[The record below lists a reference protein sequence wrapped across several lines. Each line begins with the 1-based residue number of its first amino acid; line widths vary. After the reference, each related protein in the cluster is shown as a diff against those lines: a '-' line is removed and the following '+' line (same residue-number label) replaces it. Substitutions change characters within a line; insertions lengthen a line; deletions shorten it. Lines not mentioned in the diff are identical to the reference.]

1 MRRQTGATLLVTLLM
16 LVGIALLGAS
26 SAQMALQGELAA
38 RAERDRLVA
47 FQAAEDA
54 LMDAEK
60 DIDGA
65 PGVPP
70 ARGAHFNG
78 SAFAPGCG
86 ADASSEG
93 LCGGSVDSGD
103 GGNGA
108 PPVWQSVDLEAD
120 GVPFGRFSGAAME
133 TGRGALPFQRPRYV
147 IESLPYRLPGE
158 EAGAPPH
165 HYYRVTA
172 IGFGPR
178 PGSEVVL
185 QTTVAGKVAPALAP
199 GRLGWREVANW
210 RELHQ
215 AAKRK

>member
-1 MRRQTGATLLVTLLM
+1 MRRQKGATLLVTLLM

-26 SAQMALQGELAA
+26 SAQMAWQDELAA

-54 LMDAEK
+54 LMDAEQ

-65 PGVPP
+65 PSVPP
-70 ARGAHFNG
+70 ERGAHFDG
-78 SAFAPGCG
+78 AAFAPGCG
-86 ADASSEG
+86 TDASSAG
-93 LCGGSVDSGD
+93 LCGGSVDGGD
-103 GGNGA
+103 GA
-108 PPVWQSVDLEAD
+108 VPAWQSADLEAD

-133 TGRGALPFQRPRYV
+133 TGHGSLPFQRPRYV

-158 EAGAPPH
+158 DAGAPPH

-199 GRLGWREVANW
+199 GRLGWREVGNW
-210 RELHQ
+210 RGLQQ

>member
-1 MRRQTGATLLVTLLM
+1 MRRQKGATLLVILL
-16 LVGIALLGAS
+16 LLLGIVLLGAS

-60 DIDGA
+60 DIAGA

-70 ARGAHFNG
+70 ERSAHFDG
-78 SAFAPGCG
+78 GDAAFTPACGGDDSSA
-86 ADASSEG
+86 G
-93 LCGGSVDSGD
+93 LCRSAD
-103 GGNGA
+103 GA
-108 PPVWQSVDLEAD
+108 PPAWQGADLEQE
-120 GVPFGRFSGAAME
+120 GVAFGRFSGAAME
-133 TGRGALPFQRPRYV
+133 TGRGSSPLKRPRYV

-158 EAGAPPH
+158 DAAAPPH

-178 PGSEVVL
+178 PGTEVVL
-185 QTTVAGKVAPALAP
+185 QTTVAGKASSALP
-199 GRLGWREVANW
+199 EGRLGWREVANW
-210 RELHQ
+210 RELHR
-215 AAKRK
+215 AAKGK